1 VASTQPDPVAKY
13 RRSKIMKNL
22 LIPALAVTVAS
33 TALPAAAQ
41 SYDRHGPSRG
51 HGYEQNY
58 GGWQSINQRKY
69 NLDRRIDQGLRNRQ
83 LSYREASRLKD
94 QLNGLV
100 RLERSYQRGGLT
112 RWERQDLDRRYDR
125 LSAGIRYERRDHN
138 DRRH

>member
-1 VASTQPDPVAKY
+1 MKRLLLGASSAV
-13 RRSKIMKNL
+13 L
-22 LIPALAVTVAS
+22 ALAA
-33 TALPAAAQ
+33 ALPAAAQ
-41 SYDRHGPSRG
+41 SYNGAYDRHGPSRG
-51 HGYEQNY
+51 HGYEQNDY
-58 GGWQSINQRKY
+58 GWNAIAQRKH
-69 NLDRRIDQGLRNRQ
+69 NLDRRIDRGVQTRQ